1 MSVERIL
8 AGKGRDVISI
18 DPQSTLA
25 EAARMLNHHRIGAI
39 VVIDVSEALVGILSE
54 RDVVRAVAEGGAD
67 ALRQPVSSR
76 MTGNVVTCRPDA
88 GIDELMTLMTERKF
102 RHVPIVEGGR
112 LRGIVSI
119 GDIVKQRL
127 SEIETEHRALRDYI
141 ATA

>member
-8 AGKGRDVISI
+8 AGKGREVISI

-25 EAARMLNHHRIGAI
+25 EAARMLNQHRIGA
-39 VVIDVSEALVGILSE
+39 VMVIDASEALVGILSE
-54 RDVVRAVAEGGAD
+54 RDVVRAVAEGGAE

-76 MTGNVVTCRPDA
+76 MTGQVVTARANA

-127 SEIETEHRALRDYI
+127 TEIETEHRALRDYI

>member
-25 EAARMLNHHRIGAI
+25 EAARMLNQHRIGAI
-39 VVIDVSEALVGILSE
+39 VVIDVAEALVGILSE
-54 RDVVRAVAEGGAD
+54 RDVVRAVAEGGAE

-76 MTGNVVTCRPDA
+76 MTGQVVTCRPNA

-127 SEIETEHRALRDYI
+127 AEIETEHRALRDYI

>member
-18 DPQSTLA
+18 PPDSTLA
-25 EAARMLNHHRIGAI
+25 EAARSLNQYRIGAI
-39 VVIDVSEALVGILSE
+39 VVMDAADRLIGILSE
-54 RDVVRAVAEGGAD
+54 RDVVRAVAEGGAA
-67 ALRQPVSSR
+67 ALAQTVASR
-76 MTGNVVTCRPDA
+76 MTEKVVTCRPNA

-112 LRGIVSI
+112 LHGIVSI
-119 GDIVKQRL
+119 GDIVKHRL
-127 SEIETEHRALRDYI
+127 AEMETEHQALRDYI